1 MILLKS
7 IIAAILFA
15 YVVTIILG
23 ASWGHALLIGAVFGA
38 FVFYCFMEERK

>member
-7 IIAAILFA
+7 LIATVLFA

-23 ASWGHALLIGAVFGA
+23 ASWSHALLIGAVFGA
-38 FVFYCFMEERK
+38 FVFYCFLEERE